1 MRVLAL
7 VDSPGHV
14 CCRYRIRAFEPALAR
29 AGWSLSCEPLRRN
42 PFSRLAQLGGAHHHD
57 AMILQ
62 RKLLPQ
68 WELRILRKYAEYLVF
83 DFDDAVF
90 WRDSYDRR
98 GPRSARRE
106 KRFGAVVRI
115 ADAVIAGNDF
125 LADCAMG
132 AGAPASRVCTI
143 PTCVDPALYPEAAPN
158 RAIGQTAG
166 HVDLVWI
173 GSSST
178 LKGLEQEQPLWDRLG
193 REIPGL
199 RLRVICNRFPKF
211 ETLPIVPVPWAQEWE
226 AHDLAA
232 GQIGISYLPDDLW
245 SRGKCGLKVLQY
257 QAARLPVVANPVGTQ
272 AEMIEPGRTGFLPAT
287 ADQWVEAVRALV
299 SDPGLRQRMGR
310 LARQHAE
317 SAFSVGAWSE
327 AFVAAVSGTQKLVPV
342 SSVPTRRAESRAISD
357 PPLFEMKTGQLGSR
371 RQASY

>member
-1 MRVLAL
+1 
-7 VDSPGHV
+7 
-14 CCRYRIRAFEPALAR
+14 
-29 AGWSLSCEPLRRN
+29 
-42 PFSRLAQLGGAHHHD
+42 
-57 AMILQ
+57 
-62 RKLLPQ
+62 
-68 WELRILRKYAEYLVF
+68 
-83 DFDDAVF
+83 
-90 WRDSYDRR
+90 
-98 GPRSARRE
+98 PRSARRE
-106 KRFGAVVRI
+106 KRFGAVVRV

-125 LADCAMG
+125 LADCAMR

-143 PTCVDPALYPEAAPN
+143 PTCVDSALYPEAAPN
-158 RAIGQTAG
+158 RAVGQSVS
-166 HVDLVWI
+166 HVELVWI

-199 RLRVICNRFPKF
+199 RLRVICDRFPKF
-211 ETLPIVPVPWAQEWE
+211 ETLPVVPVPWAQEWE

-310 LARQHAE
+310 LARQHVE

-327 AFVAAVSGTQKLVPV
+327 AFVAAISGTQKLVPV
-342 SSVPTRRAESRAISD
+342 SSAPTRRAESRAISD
-357 PPLFEMKTGQLGSR
+357 PLLLEMKTGQLGSR
-371 RQASY
+371 RAG